1 MSDQRDPADEP
12 ARPWPTA
19 PGPPP
24 PAGAPPAGPP
34 PSHPPP
40 SYPPQSE
47 PWYPPST
54 AGYPPPA
61 AGYPPP
67 AAGYPPGVAGGTPP
81 PYPTHP
87 YGPPPRTNSNA
98 IVALVLG
105 IAGLTVCQPLGIVA
119 IFLGRS
125 ARKEI
130 AQSNGTQAGDG
141 MALAGFILGIVSA
154 VLFALVV
161 VMVGVIFLVALVGS
175 ASGSS

>member
-24 PAGAPPAGPP
+24 PVGAPPAGPP
-34 PSHPPP
+34 PPHAPP

-61 AGYPPP
+61 AGYPP
-67 AAGYPPGVAGGTPP
+67 GVAGGTPP
-81 PYPTHP
+81 PYPTHT

-130 AQSNGTQAGDG
+130 AESNGTQGGDG
-141 MALAGFILGIVSA
+141 MALAGFVLGIVSA
-154 VLFALVV
+154 VVFGLVV
-161 VMVGVIFLVALVGS
+161 LVFGVAFLVAILSS
-175 ASGSS
+175 AADS